1 MRGCWTWRWAALAL
15 GLAAR
20 PVVAQNVPQSAVVA
34 VGQCSVAG
42 SAIAARSFRS
52 ALTQKLG
59 AAVQPEVQTAAPLG
73 GLAERTLPELQAALT
88 AARNDFYS
96 EKTDVALSS
105 VKGALD
111 DVVRLIPSD
120 ARWAVERDMLTF
132 EAQVELKSD
141 RAAAEATL
149 SSVFRVEPDYKP
161 DTSVYPP
168 SFQRFAEDVRK
179 AAKKLPTN
187 RLDIAVSPPG
197 KPVFVGGKRS
207 GDAPISLRVPSGEYR
222 VEVDWGYRGVSRN
235 VTILA
240 PPAPPQ
246 SVEFAAAVEGAFAP
260 DGGPCVEPLPDMS
273 TALGHLLPLLNVS
286 KVYAVRTLT
295 WGGNRY
301 ASVTEV
307 SDAGKQ
313 LHTVRV
319 KLQPGAPQSES
330 LGLLATY
337 FETGRATPQMEV
349 LPTGM
354 TDVPPPVVVAP
365 GAPKTVP
372 PPTGTKANP
381 GLQIGGWVSIGVG
394 VLGLG
399 VGVAAFISANNAK
412 NSLSAKQVN
421 GAFPPNYQSQF
432 QSANS
437 TIQSRQTLAVVSG
450 SIGVAALVTGV
461 VLLVVGGPHG
471 APGVS
476 VGPSLIPGGGG
487 ALIAG
492 SF

>member
-1 MRGCWTWRWAALAL
+1 MRGRWTWSWAALAL
-15 GLAAR
+15 ALAAR

-42 SAIAARSFRS
+42 SAIAARSFRT

-141 RAAAEATL
+141 RATAGATL
-149 SSVFRVEPDYKP
+149 GRIFRVEPDYKP

-168 SFQRFAEDVRK
+168 SFQRFADDVRK

-207 GDAPISLRVPSGEYR
+207 GDAPISLRVPPGEYR

-260 DGGPCVEPLPDMS
+260 DVGPCVEPLPDMN
-273 TALGHLLPLLNVS
+273 TALGHLLPLLNVG

-295 WGGNRY
+295 WGGDRY

-307 SDAGKQ
+307 SDAG
-313 LHTVRV
+313 LRTVRV
-319 KLQPGAPQSES
+319 KLQPGAPQGES
-330 LGLLATY
+330 LGLMAAY
-337 FETGRATPQMEV
+337 FETGRAAPQVEV

-354 TDVPPPVVVAP
+354 TDLPPPVAAAP
-365 GAPKTVP
+365 PKTAP

-381 GLQIGGWVSIGVG
+381 GLQIGGWVSVGVG

-399 VGVAAFISANNAK
+399 VSVAAFISANNAK

-476 VGPSLIPGGGG
+476 VAPSLIPGGGG